1 MGVQQ
6 EVVLA
11 LLAKEPSHG
20 YELRSRIERALG
32 PLAAGFNAGQMYV
45 TLGRLE
51 QAGLVT
57 SVRESDGE
65 RPERRTYDLTAAG
78 RERVEEWLTDVTWP
92 RPDLTNFHLKLVVA
106 AAGRLADPAEVIGAQ
121 RRELVRRLRD
131 AQRAA
136 MAEPDGSDASLLLN
150 GVVLRTEADLSWL
163 DACERAWGA
172 DL

>member
-1 MGVQQ
+1 MQQ

-20 YELRSRIERALG
+20 YELRAQIERALG
-32 PLAAGFNAGQMYV
+32 PLAVGFNAGQMYV

-57 SVRESDGE
+57 STRDVAAE
-65 RPERRTYDLTAAG
+65 RPERRTYELTAAG

-106 AAGRLADPAEVIGAQ
+106 AAGRLADPVELIASQ
-121 RRELVRRLRD
+121 RRELVRRLRE
-131 AQRAA
+131 AQHAA
-136 MAEPDGSDASLLLN
+136 LAEPDGSDAALLLE
-150 GVVLRTEADLSWL
+150 GVVLRIGADLTWL
-163 DACERAWGA
+163 DACESAWGA
-172 DL
+172 PR

>member
-1 MGVQQ
+1 MQQ

-20 YELRSRIERALG
+20 YELRARIERAMG
-32 PLAAGFNAGQMYV
+32 PLAGGFNAGQMYV

-51 QAGLVT
+51 QSGLVVST
-57 SVRESDGE
+57 REAAAAD

-78 RERVEEWLTDVTWP
+78 RERVELWLTDVTWP

-106 AAGRLADPAEVIGAQ
+106 AAGRLADPLQLIGAQ
-121 RRELVRRLRD
+121 RRELVRRLRE

-136 MAEPDGSDASLLLN
+136 MAEPDGLDASLLLE
-150 GVVLRTEADLSWL
+150 GVALRIEADLTWL
-163 DACERAWGA
+163 QTCERAWEA
-172 DL
+172 K

>member
-1 MGVQQ
+1 MQQ

-20 YELRSRIERALG
+20 YELRARTERALG

-57 SVRESDGE
+57 STREAAAE
-65 RPERRTYDLTAAG
+65 RPERRTYELTALG
-78 RERVEEWLTDVTWP
+78 RERVEEWLADVTWP

-106 AAGRLADPAEVIGAQ
+106 AAGRLADPVEVIGSQ
-121 RRELVRRLRD
+121 RRELVRRLRE

-136 MAEPDGSDASLLLN
+136 MSEPDGSDASLLLE
-150 GVVLRTEADLSWL
+150 GVVLRIEADLTWL
-163 DACERAWGA
+163 DACERVWG
-172 DL
+172 DRR